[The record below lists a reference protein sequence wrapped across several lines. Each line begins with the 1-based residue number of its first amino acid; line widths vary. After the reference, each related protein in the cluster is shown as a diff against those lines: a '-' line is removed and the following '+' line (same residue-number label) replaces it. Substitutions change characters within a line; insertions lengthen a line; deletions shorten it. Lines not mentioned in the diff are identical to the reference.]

1 MRKSAAKGTRTC
13 KSIDM
18 SGNRLIP
25 PTKLTR
31 RNLLKYGFRFSILA
45 LLGFGFA
52 GRNDLKTEH
61 VALRFSSLPEG
72 FDGFRIVQISDLHA
86 SFWVGK
92 SYLAQVIEAVNALS
106 KDMVVITGD
115 IITGSVNDFWK
126 RWLPT
131 AGGDYIPMVI
141 EALDQ
146 LESGPKLAV
155 LGNHD
160 QWDGKET
167 ENRLVTE
174 LRHIGI
180 DVLRNRSKTLK
191 RGNDHIVLAGTD
203 DVWFSYSI
211 DLALKDVPPD
221 DFTIVLCHSPDV
233 RDDLNARRKVEL
245 ALCGHTH
252 GGQVAIPYLSHRFI
266 PINNPARYLAG
277 LVKEPYGYTY
287 VNRGIGTL
295 VFPFRI
301 GAPPEITQIKLIR
314 A

>member
-1 MRKSAAKGTRTC
+1 MKSAAKGAKEC
-13 KSIDM
+13 KPIVM
-18 SGNRLIP
+18 SEKGLSPQPR
-25 PTKLTR
+25 LTR
-31 RNLLKYGFRFSILA
+31 RGLFKYGFRLSILA

-52 GRNDLKTEH
+52 GRNNLKTEH
-61 VALRFSSLPEG
+61 VALRFSNLPER

-92 SYLAQVIEAVNALS
+92 EYLARAIDQVNALS

-126 RWLPT
+126 RWRPT

-141 EALDQ
+141 GALNR

-174 LRHIGI
+174 LQHIGI
-180 DVLRNRSKTLK
+180 DVLRNRSKTLT
-191 RGNDHIVLAGTD
+191 RGNDHIVFAGTD
-203 DVWFSYSI
+203 DVWFSYNI
-211 DLALKDVPPD
+211 DLALKEAPPD

-252 GGQVAIPYLSHRFI
+252 GGQVVVPCLSHRFI

-301 GAPPEITQIKLIR
+301 GASPEITLLKLFR

>member
-1 MRKSAAKGTRTC
+1 MSDKKG
-13 KSIDM
+13 
-18 SGNRLIP
+18 LIP
-25 PTKLTR
+25 KIRLTR
-31 RNLLKYGFRFSILA
+31 RGFLKHGFRFSVLA
-45 LLGFGFA
+45 LLGFGFT
-52 GRNDLKTEH
+52 GRNNLKTEY
-61 VALRFSSLPEG
+61 VTLRFSNLPKA

-92 SYLAQVIEAVNALS
+92 QYLAQVIDQVNALP

-131 AGGDYIPMVI
+131 AGGNYIPMVI
-141 EALDQ
+141 DTLSNLDG
-146 LESGPKLAV
+146 GPKIAV

-174 LRHIGI
+174 LQRIGI
-180 DVLRNRSKTLK
+180 DVLRNRSKTLA
-191 RGNDHIVLAGTD
+191 RENDRIVWVGTD
-203 DVWFSYSI
+203 DIWFSYNI
-211 DLALKDVPPD
+211 DLALKDVPSEK
-221 DFTIVLCHSPDV
+221 FTIALCHSPDV
-233 RDDLNARRKVEL
+233 REDLDARQKVEL

-252 GGQVAIPYLSHRFI
+252 GGQVAIPYLSHHFI
-266 PINNPARYLAG
+266 PIKNSARYLAG

-301 GAPPEITQIKLIR
+301 GAPPEITSIKLIR
-314 A
+314 V

>member
-1 MRKSAAKGTRTC
+1 MGNKRSKSEK
-13 KSIDM
+13 
-18 SGNRLIP
+18 
-25 PTKLTR
+25 KLTR
-31 RNLLKYGFRFSILA
+31 RSFLKHGFRFSVLA

-52 GRNDLKTEH
+52 GRDNLKTES
-61 VALRFSSLPEG
+61 VTLRFPNLPEA

-86 SFWVGK
+86 SLWVGK
-92 SYLAQVIEAVNALS
+92 SYLDRVVERINEIP
-106 KDMVVITGD
+106 KDLVVITGD

-131 AGGDYIPMVI
+131 AGGEYIPLVI
-141 EALDQ
+141 ETLGN
-146 LESGPKLAV
+146 LKGGTKLAV

-167 ENRLVTE
+167 EHRLVAGLE
-174 LRHIGI
+174 RIGFE
-180 DVLRNRSKTLK
+180 VLRNRSRPLD
-191 RGNDHIVLAGTD
+191 RGADRIVLVGTD
-203 DVWFSYSI
+203 DVWFSYNI
-211 DLALKDVPPD
+211 DLAMKDVSQD
-221 DFTIVLCHSPDV
+221 AFTIVLCHSPDV
-233 RDDLNARRKVEL
+233 RGDLDPRRKVEL

-252 GGQVAIPYLSHRFI
+252 GGQVAIPYLSHHFI
-266 PINNPARYLAG
+266 PIKHPGRYLRG

-301 GAPPEITQIKLIR
+301 GAPPEITSIELVR

>member
-1 MRKSAAKGTRTC
+1 
-13 KSIDM
+13 M
-18 SGNRLIP
+18 SEKRLTPKI
-25 PTKLTR
+25 KLTR
-31 RNLLKYGFRFSILA
+31 RSLLKHGFRFSVLA

-52 GRNDLKTEH
+52 GRNNLKTEY
-61 VALRFSSLPEG
+61 VALRFSNIPEA
-72 FDGFRIVQISDLHA
+72 FDGFRIIQISDLHA

-92 SYLAQVIEAVNALS
+92 TYLSQVIDRVNTLP

-131 AGGDYIPMVI
+131 AGGNYISRVI
-141 EALDQ
+141 DALGMLD
-146 LESGPKLAV
+146 SGPKLAV

-167 ENRLVTE
+167 ETRLVNQ
-174 LRHIGI
+174 LQRIGI
-180 DVLRNRSKTLK
+180 EVLRNRSKIFA

-203 DVWFSYSI
+203 DVWFSYNI
-211 DLALKDVPPD
+211 DMALKDVPPE

-233 RDDLNARRKVEL
+233 REDLGMRQKVEL
-245 ALCGHTH
+245 TLCGHTH
-252 GGQVAIPYLSHRFI
+252 GGQIAIPYLSHYFI
-266 PINNPARYLAG
+266 PIKNSARYLAG

-295 VFPFRI
+295 IFPLRI
-301 GAPPEITQIKLIR
+301 GAPPEITAFKLIR

>member
-1 MRKSAAKGTRTC
+1 MMKSAAKGVKAC
-13 KSIDM
+13 NAMAM
-18 SGNRLIP
+18 SDKGLIP
-25 PTKLTR
+25 QKRFTR
-31 RNLLKYGFRFSILA
+31 RRLLKYGFRLSILA

-52 GRNDLKTEH
+52 GRNNLKTEH
-61 VALRFSSLPEG
+61 VALRFSNLPEA
-72 FDGFRIVQISDLHA
+72 FDGFQIVQISDLHA

-92 SYLAQVIEAVNALS
+92 AYLAQVMDQVNALP
-106 KDMVVITGD
+106 KDMVAITGD

-131 AGGDYIPMVI
+131 AGGDYIPMVT
-141 EALDQ
+141 EALDK

-160 QWDGKET
+160 HWDGKET
-167 ENRLVTE
+167 ENRLVSG
-174 LRHIGI
+174 LQGIGI
-180 DVLRNRSKTLK
+180 DVLRNRSKTLI
-191 RGNDHIVLAGTD
+191 RGNDRIVLAGTD
-203 DVWFSYSI
+203 DVWFSYNL
-211 DLALKDVPPD
+211 DRALEDVPPD

-233 RDDLNARRKVEL
+233 RDDLDARRNVEL

-252 GGQVAIPYLSHRFI
+252 GGQVAVPYLSHRFI

-301 GAPPEITQIKLIR
+301 GAPPEITSIKLIR